1 MFIMT
6 VALELKFLSEKISSF
21 SSRLS
26 SFSHSRFYTFLSISP
41 LHFFEGAFHSTQ
53 CSSFLLEVAE

>member
-41 LHFFEGAFHSTQ
+41 LHYFEGAFHSTQ
-53 CSSFLLEVAE
+53 CFSFLLEVAE